1 MADRD
6 RAVTTGPPVA
16 AVVVLVLGT
25 TVAAVGLGALPT
37 APVTAGVTLAVDG
50 DRLVLA
56 HRAGDP
62 LDVRRLDVV
71 VRVDGDPLRHQPPVP
86 FFAARGF
93 RSGPTGPFNP
103 ATEPTWNVGER
114 ASLQVASTNYPP
126 LVAGARVTVELR
138 YGGRRLVTLSA
149 TV

>member
-1 MADRD
+1 MADR
-6 RAVTTGPPVA
+6 AVATGPSVGVA
-16 AVVVLVLGT
+16 VAVVVGT
-25 TVAAVGLGALPT
+25 AVAAVGLGAVPT
-37 APVTAGVTLAVDG
+37 APAVTGATLAADG
-50 DRLVLA
+50 DRLTLT

-71 VRVDGDPLRHQPPVP
+71 VRVDGTPLRHQPPVP

-103 ATEPTWNVGER
+103 ATDPTWKVGER
-114 ASLQVASTNYPP
+114 ASLRVAATNRPP

-138 YGGRRLVTLSA
+138 YDGRRLVTLTA
-149 TV
+149 TA